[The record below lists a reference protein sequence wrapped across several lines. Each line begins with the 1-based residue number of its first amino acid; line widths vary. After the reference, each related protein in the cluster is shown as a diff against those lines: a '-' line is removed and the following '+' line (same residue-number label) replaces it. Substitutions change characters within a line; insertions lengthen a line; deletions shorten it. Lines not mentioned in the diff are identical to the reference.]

1 MPAAGAI
8 VWFRRDLRLT
18 DNPALQAALA
28 VGGPL
33 LAVYIHSPSDDR
45 PWPAGAA
52 SRWWLHH
59 SLAALHEALLARGNR
74 LVLCVGSAAQVL
86 PDLVRATGAGQ
97 VHANLGVEPAARR
110 QQQAVS
116 AALTAMGARLV
127 LHGGRLLASPKQL
140 LGAGGKPYR
149 VFTPFWRRLR
159 AELDD
164 GEGGM
169 TPERLAPAPEAVTS
183 LPLATLDLLPP
194 HAWTDRLAAVW
205 QPGEAGAHARLRQA
219 IEQVLPVYAQ
229 QRDRPDRPST
239 TRLSAHLHFGEIG
252 PRQVVAA
259 VRAAAAA
266 QPALDQAAEALLRE
280 LGWREFSQHLL
291 WHYPQLPDRALDARF
306 ERFPWRDDPLA
317 LRAWQRGQTGIP
329 LVDAGL
335 RELWQTGFMH
345 NRVRMVVAS
354 FLTKHLRLPWQD
366 GARWFWDTL
375 VDADLACNSQNWQW
389 VAGCGADAAPYF
401 RIFNPVLQGEKFD
414 PDGAYVRRWLPP
426 LARLPARY
434 IHAPWRAPQALLDE
448 AGVRLGVSYP
458 RPIVDLAAARAAA
471 LAAFAQIRGAD

>member
-1 MPAAGAI
+1 VSAAGAI

-33 LAVYIHSPSDDR
+33 LAVYIHAPWEDE
-45 PWPAGAA
+45 PWPQGAA

-59 SLAALHEALLARGNR
+59 SLGALHEALCARGNR
-74 LVLCVGSAAQVL
+74 LVLRAGSAAQVL
-86 PDLVRATGAGQ
+86 PELVRTGGAGQ
-97 VHANLGVEPAARR
+97 VHASLRVEPAARR
-110 QQQAVS
+110 QQQAVGQ
-116 AALTAMGARLV
+116 ALAAMGARLV
-127 LHGGRLLASPKQL
+127 LHDAGLLASPRRL
-140 LGAGGKPYR
+140 LGTGERPYR

-159 AELDD
+159 AELVD
-164 GEGGM
+164 GDGVLA
-169 TPERLAPAPEAVTS
+169 PERLAPAPRTVAS
-183 LPLATLDLLPP
+183 LPLAELDLLPR
-194 HAWTDRLAAVW
+194 HAWTDRLGSVW
-205 QPGEAGAHARLRQA
+205 QPGEAGAHTRLRQA
-219 IEQVLPVYAQ
+219 VEQVLPTYAH
-229 QRDRPDRPST
+229 QRDRPDLAST

-266 QPALDQAAEALLRE
+266 QPALDTAAEAVLRE

-306 ERFPWRDDPLA
+306 EHFPWRDDPLA

-414 PDGAYVRRWLPP
+414 PDGAYVRRWLPQ

-434 IHAPWRAPQALLDE
+434 IHAPWRAPQTPLAE

-458 RPIVDLAAARAAA
+458 PPIVDLAAGRAAA
-471 LAAFAQIRGAD
+471 LAAFAQIRRG